1 MTVDDQERRAQGF
14 GVRRRVLGD
23 AYVDDALA
31 RTSAVT
37 ADFQDYLT
45 RTAWGEI
52 WSRPGLDS
60 RTRSLLT
67 IALLTALGHDHEL
80 GLHIRAAVQHN
91 GVTPEEV
98 AEVILHSSVYAGV
111 PAANRA
117 MSVVQKVLGELGY
130 PQAAPGTAADPIN
143 PD

>member
-1 MTVDDQERRAQGF
+1 MDDEGRRAQGF
-14 GVRRRVLGD
+14 EVRRHVLGEDHVD
-23 AYVDDALA
+23 AAVA
-31 RTSAVT
+31 RTSPLT

-52 WSRPGLDS
+52 WSRPGLDR

-67 IALLTALGHDHEL
+67 VALLTALGHDIEL
-80 GLHIRAAVQHN
+80 AMHIRAAVRRN

-98 AEVILHSSVYAGV
+98 AETILHASLYAGA

-117 MSVVQKVLGELGY
+117 FAVAQRELAALGY
-130 PQAAPGTAADPIN
+130 AVAEPEEGDRG
-143 PD
+143 

>member
-1 MTVDDQERRAQGF
+1 MDDQARRAQGF
-14 GVRRRVLGD
+14 GVRRRVLGED
-23 AYVDDALA
+23 YVDAAIA

-60 RTRSLLT
+60 KSRSLLT
-67 IALLTALGHDHEL
+67 IALLTALGHRHEL
-80 GLHIRAAVQHN
+80 ALHIRAGVGHN
-91 GVTPEEV
+91 GVSPDEV
-98 AEVILHSSVYAGV
+98 AEVILHTSVYAGV

-117 MSVVQKVLGELGY
+117 MAVAQEVLSELGY
-130 PQAAPGTAADPIN
+130 PQALPGTGSTPGPIN
-143 PD
+143 QD